1 LTSQLIAVQAAAIK
15 GQRPTIPRSWDGH
28 WSDLMQRCWDENPSN
43 RPGFDVIISKLEE
56 YSHDVLNTNY
66 DSVAEVG
73 DEHQRC
79 LCTIS

>member
-1 LTSQLIAVQAAAIK
+1 
-15 GQRPTIPRSWDGH
+15 
-28 WSDLMQRCWDENPSN
+28 MQRCWDENPSN

-73 DEHQRC
+73 DERQRC